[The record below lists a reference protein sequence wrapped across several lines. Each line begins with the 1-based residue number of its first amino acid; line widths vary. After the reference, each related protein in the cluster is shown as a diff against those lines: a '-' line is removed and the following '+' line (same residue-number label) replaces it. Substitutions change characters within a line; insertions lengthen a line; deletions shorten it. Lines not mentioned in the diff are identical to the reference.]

1 MTALTTIIGM
11 IPLTL
16 QQPSDIGPQL
26 QKLRPH
32 PHRRHVHRHPP
43 HPAGRPGL
51 LHALRRRPPLDLC
64 CGTGDVAFQLARS
77 GAHTIGVDFSM
88 PMLDIARRRQMRSPT
103 TTWLVAA
110 DGQRLPFPN
119 ATFEVLTI
127 SYGLRNLPDF
137 ESGLRE
143 MARVTKP
150 DGRLV
155 VLDFA
160 LPSARP
166 WRAVYLAYLH
176 AVVPA
181 LGWLFCGNAA
191 AYAYILESLRNY
203 PNPAGITALLNH
215 TGWTSVQSTP
225 LLGGVM
231 SLHHARRQTKP
242 RDQIERTQV

>member
-1 MTALTTIIGM
+1 MANRYYRSGTLRATQVRALFSAIAPRYDLIND
-11 IPLTL
+11 L
-16 QQPSDIGPQL
+16 QSLGLHRLWKRQLAQAAKPQPGE
-26 QKLRPH
+26 R
-32 PHRRHVHRHPP
+32 
-43 HPAGRPGL
+43 A
-51 LHALRRRPPLDLC
+51 LDLC